1 MREVLKKEALR
12 PAASLRFLYGSRLG
26 GLFLRLLV
34 CRPVSKVVGCFLDS
48 RFSRILIRR
57 YVRKHKIDMSLYE
70 KENYKSFNA
79 FFTRRIRSE
88 LRPFDHSPEAFVSPC
103 DAKLS
108 VFSVDEGS
116 RFEIKGFSYSVES
129 LLRNKALAN
138 RYRGGQ
144 CLVFRLTVE
153 DYHRYFY
160 IDDGIKGENVF
171 IRGKLHTVQ
180 PAALGKAE
188 GIHGKLPRI
197 YDYGNRAF
205 RLGDAGRGGRD
216 DGGRIVNN
224 DGAAPAAAAR
234 KRAASSSAALPS
246 SC

>member
-216 DGGRIVNN
+216 DGGSDRQ
-224 DGAAPAAAAR
+224 
-234 KRAASSSAALPS
+234 
-246 SC
+246 

>member
-79 FFTRRIRSE
+79 FFTRHIRSE
-88 LRPFDHSPEAFVSPC
+88 LRPFDLSPEAFVSPC

-108 VFSVDEGS
+108 VFPVDEGS

-153 DYHRYFY
+153 DYHRYF
-160 IDDGIKGENVF
+160 ISTTE
-171 IRGKLHTVQ
+171 
-180 PAALGKAE
+180 
-188 GIHGKLPRI
+188 
-197 YDYGNRAF
+197 
-205 RLGDAGRGGRD
+205 
-216 DGGRIVNN
+216 
-224 DGAAPAAAAR
+224 
-234 KRAASSSAALPS
+234 
-246 SC
+246 